1 MIVRILQEGLFMFH
15 TKSVEETLVYLECNA
30 DGLSSEEVLS
40 RIKHYGK
47 NLLPEAKKRPLFNI
61 FLDQF
66 KSPVVYVLLIAAVIS
81 ISIKEYSDSAFIMVA
96 LILNAV
102 VGTYQEYS
110 AGERADALK
119 KIVKTFVTVLRD
131 SHRVEIASEDVTI
144 GDIVFFES
152 GVKVPADIRLIETT
166 ELQVNESLLTGE
178 SIDVNKECAYTSKNI
193 DEPIGERQ
201 NMLFGGSLV
210 TKGRAVGVVTAIADQ
225 TEVGKIASLLALD
238 KVTKPPLLLRME
250 KFSVNISKIIGAVA
264 ILIIILGVY
273 HNFALKEIFF
283 LTVVLA
289 VSAIPE
295 GLPVAI
301 TVALSVASAAMSK
314 KNVIVRKLSA
324 IEGLG
329 SCTLIASDK
338 TGTMT
343 QNSLSVEYFVTPQKI
358 YNPDEFVN
366 EELLLGAILC
376 NEATFHKEDGEFVF
390 LGDQVDVA
398 LAKYALMQDT
408 SLLDKRKKFKITAKM
423 PYEPINKY
431 SAMSYE
437 IDGKNMHLVKGSP
450 EVILNKCTLDE
461 DAKETILKQVD
472 EWAAKGFRNIALAYK
487 LSDES
492 AIAKNGYVYLGF
504 AAITDPLR
512 DGVKEAVQTAEE
524 AGIEVVMVTGD
535 HPNTAFFI
543 ARELGIAIS
552 KDEVMDGLD
561 IAKWRE
567 RGADKY
573 ELANKRVFARVS
585 PEQKQ
590 LIVKTFQELGH
601 FVAVTGDGVNDAPA
615 LKFANIGISMGK
627 SGTDVARESSD
638 LILTDDSFS
647 SIVNGIE
654 EGRVAY
660 DNIRKVTHLL
670 ISTGLAEIVL
680 VLLSILFFLPI
691 PLLPVQLLWLNLV
704 SNGFQDM
711 ALAAEGAE
719 AGVLKRKARD
729 PKEPIFNKVMIS
741 RVAIGGLYMGISAFA
756 LFYTLLQ
763 IGYQEE
769 AARNITLLLMVLFEN
784 VHVFNSRSENS
795 SIFKINHYSNK
806 FLWISVF
813 ASLGMHIASM
823 YSPFMQ
829 SLLSIEPVSW
839 DIWANL
845 LLVAL
850 ALSVVMELEKL
861 FRGKK
866 LLSKG

>member
-1 MIVRILQEGLFMFH
+1 V
-15 TKSVEETLVYLECNA
+15 A
-30 DGLSSEEVLS
+30 
-40 RIKHYGK
+40 
-47 NLLPEAKKRPLFNI
+47 
-61 FLDQF
+61 
-66 KSPVVYVLLIAAVIS
+66 
-81 ISIKEYSDSAFIMVA
+81 IKEYSDSAFIMVA

-102 VGTYQEYS
+102 VGTYQEYI

-119 KIVKTFVTVLRD
+119 KIVKTFVSVLRD
-131 SHRVEIASEDVTI
+131 SRRVEIASEDVTI

-178 SIDVNKECAYTSKNI
+178 SIDVNKNCAYISKNI

-210 TKGRAVGVVTAIADQ
+210 TKGRAIGIVTAIADQ

-264 ILIIILGVY
+264 ILIIVLGIY
-273 HNFALKEIFF
+273 HNFALKDIFF

-295 GLPVAI
+295 VLPVAI

-343 QNSLSVEYFVTPQKI
+343 QNSLSVEYFVTPQKT

-376 NEATFHKEDGEFVF
+376 NEATFHKKDGEFVF

-398 LAKYALMQDT
+398 LAKYALLQDT
-408 SLLDKRKKFKITAKM
+408 SLLDKQKKFKIIAKM

-437 IDGKNMHLVKGSP
+437 IDNENMHFIKGSP

-461 DAKETILKQVD
+461 DTKETILKQVD

-487 LSDES
+487 ANNENS
-492 AIAKNGYVYLGF
+492 IAKDGYIYLGF

-512 DGVKEAVQTAEE
+512 EGVKEAVQTAEE

-552 KDEVMDGLD
+552 KDEVMDGVD

-615 LKFANIGISMGK
+615 LKFANIGIAMGE

-719 AGVLKRKARD
+719 EGVLKRKARD
-729 PKEPIFNKVMIS
+729 PKEPIFNRVMIS
-741 RVAIGGLYMGISAFA
+741 RVAVGGLYMGISAFA
-756 LFYTLLQ
+756 LFYTLLEF
-763 IGYQEE
+763 GYKED

-784 VHVFNSRSENS
+784 VHVFNSRSETN
-795 SIFKINHYSNK
+795 SIFKINHYNNK
-806 FLWISVF
+806 FLWISVL
-813 ASLGMHIASM
+813 ASLCMHIASM
-823 YSPFMQ
+823 YNPFMQ
-829 SLLSIEPVSW
+829 SLLSIEPVSLEMW
-839 DIWANL
+839 TKL
-845 LLVAL
+845 LLIAL
-850 ALSVVMELEKL
+850 VLSVVMELEKL

-866 LLSKG
+866 LLGKG